1 MTFPSCGKRR
11 CVNVSIVNDDL
22 ISEPEEK
29 FTISLSAV
37 PVPPHLILVHP
48 ATGEVVITGDDSHP
62 VIVLLTV
69 TYIASLYPYR

>member
-1 MTFPSCGKRR
+1 M
-11 CVNVSIVNDDL
+11 NVSIVNDDL

-48 ATGEVVITGDDSHP
+48 ATGEVVIANDDGSYCDP
-62 VIVLLTV
+62 INNC
-69 TYIASLYPYR
+69 YFI

>member
-11 CVNVSIVNDDL
+11 CVNVTIVNDL
-22 ISEPEEK
+22 IDEPEEK

-37 PVPPHLILVHP
+37 PGSSHLILVHP
-48 ATGEVVITGDDSHP
+48 ATGEVVITGDDGHN

>member
-1 MTFPSCGKRR
+1 M
-11 CVNVSIVNDDL
+11 NVTIVNDL
-22 ISEPEEK
+22 IDEPEEK

-37 PVPPHLILVHP
+37 PGSSHLILVHP
-48 ATGEVVITGDDSHP
+48 ATGEVVITGDDGHN

>member
-1 MTFPSCGKRR
+1 M
-11 CVNVSIVNDDL
+11 NVTIVNDL

-48 ATGEVVITGDDSHP
+48 ATGEVVIANDDGN
-62 VIVLLTV
+62 
-69 TYIASLYPYR
+69 